1 MNINYF
7 KVDFAPTVEDCLAMV
22 FMHPYAEHST
32 EPITQ
37 EVEAYLNEGED
48 LVALTEKKRQ
58 SLSDEDFYHLFEK
71 FAFAEL
77 DEKDLLK
84 VLSLKYH
91 KNFCGIRF
99 LKTNMVKD
107 FLFLNQ
113 DLKITWQ
120 MPHFAYYRVFYT
132 DDAAIDWH
140 KYYSYQEVNDLILDH
155 KVVLFE
161 EIFNIYIAKGEKM
174 AKYKTLPMLEPG
186 SLTDNAELRLT
197 TIKYLRKHLS
207 CKELAQG
214 LAIYFESIKE
224 QIENLSLTDDKFQY
238 EIDYVK
244 KCLADL
250 ESQGH
255 VQKLER
261 LLTTVHN
268 VK

>member
-1 MNINYF
+1 
-7 KVDFAPTVEDCLAMV
+7 
-22 FMHPYAEHST
+22 
-32 EPITQ
+32 
-37 EVEAYLNEGED
+37 
-48 LVALTEKKRQ
+48 
-58 SLSDEDFYHLFEK
+58 
-71 FAFAEL
+71 
-77 DEKDLLK
+77 
-84 VLSLKYH
+84 
-91 KNFCGIRF
+91 
-99 LKTNMVKD
+99 MVKD